1 MDVVVEEGGAGG
13 GTKQL
18 REFVDRAASSRP
30 PEPVQVEVTMG
41 SATSWDRPVDRS
53 YFVRMRRGDRAVTVA
68 WGLRLTSAES
78 LAERVVDLLGLAGRP
93 PGLAKR
99 ELSSRAGEHKGVPE
113 P

>member
-1 MDVVVEEGGAGG
+1 MDAVVEEGGAGG

-18 REFVDRAASSRP
+18 REFVDRAASG
-30 PEPVQVEVTMG
+30 PVPVEVTMG

-53 YFVRMRRGDRAVTVA
+53 YFVRMHRGDRAVTVA

-93 PGLAKR
+93 PGLASR
-99 ELSSRAGEHKGVPE
+99 ELSSRAGGHKRAPE